1 MKCKIFTL
9 RLQGDHRGADESAL
23 NDFLENAKVKM
34 VFASVGSGIE
44 PFWSVLL
51 FYKGE
56 PISGAKEPEFQYTA
70 LDSEP
75 VLTPYEQAKYEELR
89 RWRNKRAGQDGM
101 APYMIAHNKWLKQM
115 VKLPVIME
123 EYLVKIKG
131 FGEKRTQKYGD
142 EILATLEGMEN
153 ETK

>member
-1 MKCKIFTL
+1 MQNFHASTTG
-9 RLQGDHRGADESAL
+9 RSQGADESAL
-23 NDFLENAKVKM
+23 NDFLENAKVKR

-51 FYKGE
+51 FYEGE
-56 PISGAKEPEFQYTA
+56 PISGNEKPELQYKP
-70 LDSEP
+70 LGLEP
-75 VLTPYEQAKYEELR
+75 VLTPHEQAKYEELR
-89 RWRNKRAGQDGM
+89 QWRNMRAVQDGI
-101 APYMIAHNKWLKQM
+101 APYMIAHNQWLKQM

-142 EILATLEGMEN
+142 EILAILEGIEN